1 MAEKKKIYVASL
13 SGGKDSTAMV
23 LRLLEEK
30 KPLDRILFCD
40 TGIEFP
46 QMYEHIAKL
55 EQALPVPIIRLKP
68 EKSFEYY
75 LLEYT
80 PKRRD
85 ANHPLAGNR
94 GLGWSDARMR
104 WCTSILKTR
113 LIDRYLK
120 EMRKEYELVQY
131 IGIAADEE
139 KRIKDKCYPLVE
151 WRMTEKDCLDY
162 CYARGYDWGGLYRLF
177 KRVSC
182 WCCPLQ
188 PLAELRVLRK
198 EYPALWN
205 QLLAWQ
211 EKTWRKF
218 KAAYS
223 VQELDVRFQFEDEC
237 LREGKT
243 IKGKEFFTELR
254 KKLSEEADSMDK
266 ENKVEKR

>member
-1 MAEKKKIYVASL
+1 
-13 SGGKDSTAMV
+13 MV

-94 GLGWSDARMR
+94 GLGWADARMR

-120 EMRKEYELVQY
+120 EMRKEYEIVQY

-151 WRMTEKDCLDY
+151 WGMTEKDCLDY

-198 EYPALWN
+198 AYPELWN

-218 KAAYS
+218 KSSYS
-223 VQELDVRFQFEDEC
+223 VQELDVRFQFEDER
-237 LREGKT
+237 LREGKA
-243 IKGKEFFTELR
+243 IKGKEFFMELR
-254 KKLSEEADSMDK
+254 KKLSEEADSMEK